1 MSDGQQ
7 EAACDVCV
15 QLNLCLETETTPGGI
30 TLDNVGA
37 VLTCESP
44 ASVTATWM
52 QYWNIRLQL
61 LHCKTV
67 PWKRNRA
74 NTTMNYHHH
83 HLTVYIFSCFP
94 FVLIKT
100 GVFLSF
106 FSLSCNQNEFNLIKI
121 RKKKKED
128 LVFLRRHASLSL
140 RYDQKNSIPSP
151 LALSGRLT
159 TYFSDTVVS
168 TLIKTNFF
176 FKKHPMTLERIEN
189 FELSVRTVNLD

>member
-1 MSDGQQ
+1 
-7 EAACDVCV
+7 
-15 QLNLCLETETTPGGI
+15 
-30 TLDNVGA
+30 
-37 VLTCESP
+37 
-44 ASVTATWM
+44 
-52 QYWNIRLQL
+52 
-61 LHCKTV
+61 
-67 PWKRNRA
+67 
-74 NTTMNYHHH
+74 MNYHHH

-168 TLIKTNFF
+168 TLIKKKNF
-176 FKKHPMTLERIEN
+176 FKKTPNDAWKNWEFWIICPDSEFGLALFSLAGASRSCYRTAHT
-189 FELSVRTVNLD
+189 SVCGGSGGGGGGGGGWSQNPPRGETPDPGRWAPLRALPFQLKHRLFKKE